1 MRRAFIHFQRTNLRF
16 RRWSRAKYA
25 AFVSIH
31 RQVTMGQLVSS
42 LADRFYAKQALLHG
56 GMRSSE
62 RNQTLEE
69 TRCEVAEEEDR
80 LSALLPMDRYALL
93 STLEISQ
100 HEASV
105 DASRI
110 GFHLIFVFIL
120 HGGWVS

>member
-56 GMRSSE
+56 GMMSSPDFGG
-62 RNQTLEE
+62 NTL
-69 TRCEVAEEEDR
+69 RGRGRGRPLVC
-80 LSALLPMDRYALL
+80 
-93 STLEISQ
+93 TL
-100 HEASV
+100 AY
-105 DASRI
+105 
-110 GFHLIFVFIL
+110 G
-120 HGGWVS
+120 